1 VIQLLFSLLRKLG
14 QARGTQLLRVAGLTG
29 AILAFS
35 SSGFMYFELE
45 NKPDLLWS
53 DALWWSVVTMT
64 TVGYGDYFPT
74 SPGGRFL
81 IGFPTMIFGIS
92 VLGYLL
98 STVASFLIEARSK
111 ELKGLGES
119 MLEDHILVFHFPSK
133 DRLLGLLDEL
143 AGDLLVCDKKVL
155 LIDPDLE
162 ELPDELSARGLK
174 FVAGNPIKEA
184 TLERANFKNASHAI
198 ILARNSTDPASDNH
212 NLAVTLTLEQ
222 LFPEIVTV
230 SECVDP
236 ESVSL
241 LYKAGADSV
250 VCLAEMSASVLV
262 SEVSDPGVQDVLLDL
277 ASNDD
282 DGQQLY
288 LVPIDGT
295 ASFEAVKAKVEARGH
310 LAVGFMR
317 GKTVLLNPGAG
328 AMSERG
334 DRAICVAPDR
344 PDPLSA

>member
-1 VIQLLFSLLRKLG
+1 VIRLLFSFMKRFG
-14 QARGTQLLRVAGLTG
+14 QARGTALLRVAGLTG

-35 SSGFMYFELE
+35 TSGFMFFELE

-111 ELKGLGES
+111 ELKGMGDS
-119 MLEDHILVFHFPSK
+119 MLEDHILVFHFSSK
-133 DRLLGLLDEL
+133 DRLLGLLDEM
-143 AGDLLVCDKKVL
+143 AGDLMVKDKHVL
-155 LIDPDLE
+155 LVDPDLE
-162 ELPDELSARGLK
+162 ELPAELAERGVK
-174 FVAGNPIKEA
+174 FVSGNPIKEA
-184 TLERANFKNASHAI
+184 TLERANFKSATHAI
-198 ILARNSTDPASDNH
+198 ILARDPTDPASDNH

-222 LFPEIVTV
+222 LYPDIVTV

-236 ESVSL
+236 ESIPL

-288 LVPIDGT
+288 IVPIQGG
-295 ASFEAVKAKVEARGH
+295 ASFDSVKKAVEQRGH
-310 LAVGFMR
+310 LAVGLMR
-317 GKTVLLNPGAG
+317 GKDVLLNPGGSA
-328 AMSERG
+328 SVQSG
-334 DRAICVAPDR
+334 DRAICVAPER
-344 PDPLSA
+344 PTAISA